1 MSRNTVILAGLALLV
16 AVVALILQFALP
28 PGDGADDGAA
38 IASLR
43 NDIDALQNQAT
54 APSLRVAYM
63 NAEEA
68 FSVFLDEVS
77 DLRGKAEEKSAEIA
91 QLQAQAAAGTISPD
105 EYSKQLGVFQVE
117 LLEAQWIID
126 MGTINVMIASQGF
139 SDIRGDLEKLKDQT
153 EPYIEEMKN
162 LVSLATVGIIDSDD
176 FQARYAQL
184 SAAFANLDQ
193 LLTNAAS
200 MKIVEA
206 AQQVAIE
213 QGYDLVLRVK
223 NVIMYRNPAALPDIT
238 DLVRQK
244 IASYL

>member
-1 MSRNTVILAGLALLV
+1 MSRNTVFLAGLALLLAVV
-16 AVVALILQFALP
+16 AVVLQFALP
-28 PGDGADDGAA
+28 SGDGAVDSAA

-43 NDIDALQNQAT
+43 NDIDALRNQAT

-63 NAEEA
+63 NAEAA
-68 FSVFLDEVS
+68 FSVFLDKVS
-77 DLRGKAEEKSAEIA
+77 DLRSKAEEKSAEIA

-105 EYSKQLGVFQVE
+105 EYSRQLAVLQVE
-117 LLEAQWIID
+117 LLEAQWVID

-139 SDIRGDLEKLKDQT
+139 SDIRGDLEKLRDQT

-162 LVSLATVGIIDSDD
+162 LVSLARVGIIDSDD
-176 FQARYAQL
+176 FQARYAQM
-184 SAAFANLDQ
+184 SAAFTNLDQ

-213 QGYDLVLRVK
+213 KGYDLVLRVK
-223 NVIMYRNPAALPDIT
+223 NVIMYRNPSALPDIT
-238 DLVRQK
+238 DLVKQK
-244 IASYL
+244 LSGYL